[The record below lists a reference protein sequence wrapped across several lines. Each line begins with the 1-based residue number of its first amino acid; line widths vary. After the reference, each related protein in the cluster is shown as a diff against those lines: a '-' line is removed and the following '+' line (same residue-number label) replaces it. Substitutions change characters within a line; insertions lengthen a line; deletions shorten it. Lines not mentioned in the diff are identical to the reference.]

1 MGNNGWLED
10 LCLVLNCQKQKTF
23 EIKAFYSCFTNQYN
37 NLKDSKDELHL
48 DLTGSK
54 AHTNSPTGMDI
65 KG

>member
-1 MGNNGWLED
+1 MFSSQLP
-10 LCLVLNCQKQKTF
+10 KQKTF
-23 EIKAFYSCFTNQYN
+23 EIKAFYSCLTNQYN
-37 NLKDSKDELHL
+37 NLKDASKDELHL